1 MTRCLIAR
9 ISGQNGGTGRYA
21 SLPCTTKRRT
31 TTNLKTKNNQ
41 NCQKI
46 KFYGSLT
53 TKELKKKH
61 MSIPVGG
68 AEMGRK
74 DLWQGGNWR
83 TRQGGGWQ
91 TGRSHFHVWVNQE
104 EQQITQPR
112 VPAWGNKASKPQIES
127 VVSVVS
133 LGDTPNL
140 TGEFIGETHRILEHT
155 QTHLPRNQH
164 Q

>member
-46 KFYGSLT
+46 KLYGSLT

-61 MSIPVGG
+61 SSRLVGG
-68 AEMGRK
+68 AETGSWGAE
-74 DLWQGGNWR
+74 DVWQGGR
-83 TRQGGGWQ
+83 ADSPTFTCR
-91 TGRSHFHVWVNQE
+91 
-104 EQQITQPR
+104 
-112 VPAWGNKASKPQIES
+112 
-127 VVSVVS
+127 
-133 LGDTPNL
+133 
-140 TGEFIGETHRILEHT
+140 
-155 QTHLPRNQH
+155 
-164 Q
+164 